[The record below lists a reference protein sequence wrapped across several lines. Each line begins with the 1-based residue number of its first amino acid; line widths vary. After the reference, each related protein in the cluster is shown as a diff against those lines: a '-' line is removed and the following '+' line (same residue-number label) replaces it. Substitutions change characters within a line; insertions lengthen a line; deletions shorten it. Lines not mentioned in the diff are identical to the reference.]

1 MGLSYNSKQ
10 DSFIALH
17 VISLKASEPVMNMSL
32 YLYTYDA
39 LFVSRRFRYGQLIRG
54 TRIHDRV
61 L

>member
-1 MGLSYNSKQ
+1 MS
-10 DSFIALH
+10 
-17 VISLKASEPVMNMSL
+17 MSL